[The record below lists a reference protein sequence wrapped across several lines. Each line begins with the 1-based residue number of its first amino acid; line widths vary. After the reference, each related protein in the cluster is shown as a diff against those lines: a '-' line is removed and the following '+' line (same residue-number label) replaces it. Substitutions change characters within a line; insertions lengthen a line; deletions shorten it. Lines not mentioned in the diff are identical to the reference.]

1 MKKIGQILSTIASYS
16 LRSIVSLWNKFLDLF
31 KSEYEII
38 IWFSKESE
46 YYNKSIAYEKF
57 NFKSIDK
64 LTSRH
69 IKGVLTSGHKY
80 EIKTKEEF
88 NYKIKKVK

>member
-1 MKKIGQILSTIASYS
+1 MKKIGQILSTIVSYS
-16 LRSIVSLWNKFLDLF
+16 LRSIVKLWNKFLDLF

-38 IWFSKESE
+38 IWFSKDSE

-57 NFKSIDK
+57 IFKRIDK
-64 LTSRH
+64 LTTRH
-69 IKGVLTSGHKY
+69 IKGVLISGHKY
-80 EIKTKEEF
+80 EIRTKEEF

>member
-1 MKKIGQILSTIASYS
+1 MKKIGQILSTIVSYS
-16 LRSIVSLWNKFLDLF
+16 LRSIVKLWNKFLELF

-38 IWFSKESE
+38 IWFSKDSE
-46 YYNKSIAYEKF
+46 YYNKSVAYEKF
-57 NFKSIDK
+57 NFKRVDK

-80 EIKTKEEF
+80 EIRTKEEF